1 MQSKLLYY
9 LIITILHLNNDKIVH
24 CTFSRKSLRLIKKLL
39 LSICDEQSPYHI
51 LMHKINILKIENFPY
66 NWGRRKEGKEE
77 GGELYFKLVKQRSC
91 GVVLVARKT
100 WCCAG
105 GVGGTNG
112 GDSFFFTMKREFEI
126 AGDVKEEGEG
136 RRKRKRKRETRRCT
150 WNILLLC

>member
-66 NWGRRKEGKEE
+66 N
-77 GGELYFKLVKQRSC
+77 
-91 GVVLVARKT
+91 
-100 WCCAG
+100 
-105 GVGGTNG
+105 
-112 GDSFFFTMKREFEI
+112 
-126 AGDVKEEGEG
+126 
-136 RRKRKRKRETRRCT
+136 
-150 WNILLLC
+150 